1 MSSCQNLHCPDREFR
16 AADADFSNLKSQRR
30 PRQSVTFNSETAIAE
45 LLTSTSTANFVIG
58 FLLLSSR
65 FTEAVARL
73 FKKKIYCPDREFRD
87 AEAGFFS
94 N

>member
-16 AADADFSNLKSQRR
+16 AAGADFSNLKSQRR

-45 LLTSTSTANFVIG
+45 LLTSTSTANFLTVFYCCPLG
-58 FLLLSSR
+58 SRKLSS
-65 FTEAVARL
+65 
-73 FKKKIYCPDREFRD
+73 KKLYCPDREFRA
-87 AEAGFFS
+87 AEAGFS

>member
-73 FKKKIYCPDREFRD
+73 LKKNYTVRIENFVLPKQV
-87 AEAGFFS
+87 FS
-94 N
+94 K

>member
-73 FKKKIYCPDREFRD
+73 FKTNYTVRIESFVLPKQV
-87 AEAGFFS
+87 FS